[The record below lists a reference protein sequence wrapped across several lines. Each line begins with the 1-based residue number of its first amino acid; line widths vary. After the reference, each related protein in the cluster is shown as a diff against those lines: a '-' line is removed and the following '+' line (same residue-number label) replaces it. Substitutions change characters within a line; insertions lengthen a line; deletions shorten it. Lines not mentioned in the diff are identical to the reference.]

1 MLMVGSLGLRP
12 THALPPPPNA
22 AHIHSI
28 MGHYSLTLFALSCE
42 SDLLAA
48 VAPQKVLCVVCC
60 FLSERYCGV
69 FKSLQGVDLFS
80 SLDDTL
86 VVPQSLLC
94 VNSSS
99 FFLSR

>member
-1 MLMVGSLGLRP
+1 M
-12 THALPPPPNA
+12 
-22 AHIHSI
+22 
-28 MGHYSLTLFALSCE
+28 
-42 SDLLAA
+42 
-48 VAPQKVLCVVCC
+48 VCC

-99 FFLSR
+99 FFLLFLSADNTVVVVESMLVVITS